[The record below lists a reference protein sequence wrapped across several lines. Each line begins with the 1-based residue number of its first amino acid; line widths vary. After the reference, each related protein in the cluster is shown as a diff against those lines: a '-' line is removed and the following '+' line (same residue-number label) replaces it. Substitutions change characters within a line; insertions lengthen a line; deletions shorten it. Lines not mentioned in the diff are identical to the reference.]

1 MVSSLNIFNIE
12 QNLVNIVKESTKAIF
27 KILETKMMNNECDKF
42 TNLQFFWLE
51 RGWRIMFSDSN
62 AADRSCINIP
72 SNWKR
77 EKNLT
82 TGGCQTDKSKTSE
95 QETQVA
101 LYQEVHT
108 QTESKPKTRVFRIQ

>member
-1 MVSSLNIFNIE
+1 ML
-12 QNLVNIVKESTKAIF
+12 
-27 KILETKMMNNECDKF
+27 NNEF
-42 TNLQFFWLE
+42 YFFDLIKVE
-51 RGWRIMFSDSN
+51 KKGGIMFSDSN
-62 AADRSCINIP
+62 AADRSFINIP

>member
-1 MVSSLNIFNIE
+1 
-12 QNLVNIVKESTKAIF
+12 
-27 KILETKMMNNECDKF
+27 
-42 TNLQFFWLE
+42 
-51 RGWRIMFSDSN
+51 MFSDSN

-108 QTESKPKTRVFRIQ
+108 QTEPKPKIRVFRIQ